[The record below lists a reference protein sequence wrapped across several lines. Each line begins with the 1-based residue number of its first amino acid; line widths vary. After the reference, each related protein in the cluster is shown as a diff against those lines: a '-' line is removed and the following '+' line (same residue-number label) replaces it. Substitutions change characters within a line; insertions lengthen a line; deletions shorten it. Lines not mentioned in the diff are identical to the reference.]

1 MQQAHAE
8 AETTAETPAATMEVK
23 REKVFIPPGMT
34 PTEISKKYGIN
45 PSTATGAKKTDFS

>member
-8 AETTAETPAATMEVK
+8 AETPAATPEVR
-23 REKVFIPPGMT
+23 REKVFIQPGLT
-34 PTEISKKYGIN
+34 ASQISKKYGIN